1 MMKYCLAWLFS
12 FTLLLTAAP
21 VNASRFI
28 EGLED
33 VPLMDGLKQLPN
45 DTLSFGIEEGRL
57 VEVYLSGAKTGFKAI
72 AKFYQDTLPQLGWTY
87 QGQRGDTLIFYR
99 EGEALDISKESVKPL
114 VVRITVKNKN

>member
-45 DTLSFGIEEGRL
+45 DTLSFGNEEGRL
-57 VEVYLSGAKTGFKAI
+57 VELGSLHSESSGGGES
-72 AKFYQDTLPQLGWTY
+72 FY
-87 QGQRGDTLIFYR
+87 
-99 EGEALDISKESVKPL
+99 
-114 VVRITVKNKN
+114 